1 MSKRPPRKKRTP
13 PRGASRRPS
22 PRRTEPIAY
31 NPRVNPKLRPVLADV
46 GVPRNAPFKADP
58 FQSEAVELLAKQDVV
73 VSAPTGSGKTWIA
86 EQAIAH
92 TLAKGQRAW
101 YASPLKALTNAKLAE
116 FGDIFGHENVGIL
129 TGDRKEN
136 LGAPLIVGTTEILRN
151 QLYDAMHRGTDL
163 DAGLV
168 VLDEAHFLGD
178 PDRGV
183 VWEEVIIYL
192 PVRVRLLLLSA
203 TVANA
208 AQISRWLNFVRD
220 EPCATVLSNQRPVPL
235 YPLFLMP
242 DGELTPLKTT
252 RGLFAKVRQFVETQA
267 KERSRWQGNHVPPFA
282 NILQAL
288 EQADL
293 LPAIFFLKSRSD
305 CDAALEYT
313 ASAHLE
319 YDPERT
325 ERLNQEIDAWLEQ
338 YPFLQGQTQIDQI
351 RRVQAAS
358 HHAGHYAPGQT
369 VGGAAHAKR
378 PA

>member
-1 MSKRPPRKKRTP
+1 MSKRPPRKRRNP
-13 PRGASRRPS
+13 PRGASRRPR
-22 PRRTEPIAY
+22 PKQVEPIAY

-46 GVPRNAPFKADP
+46 GVPQDAPFKADP
-58 FQSEAVELLAKQDVV
+58 FQNEAVELLDSQDVV

-86 EQAIAH
+86 EQAIAR

-116 FGDIFGHENVGIL
+116 FGEIFGHENVGIL

-136 LGAPLIVGTTEILRN
+136 LNAKLIVGTTEILRN

-208 AQISRWLNFVRD
+208 AQIARWLEFVRD
-220 EPCATVLSNQRPVPL
+220 EPCATVTQRSAARAPVPHL
-235 YPLFLMP
+235 HNA
-242 DGELTPLKTT
+242 
-252 RGLFAKVRQFVETQA
+252 RR
-267 KERSRWQGNHVPPFA
+267 R
-282 NILQAL
+282 
-288 EQADL
+288 AD
-293 LPAIFFLKSRSD
+293 PAQD
-305 CDAALEYT
+305 
-313 ASAHLE
+313 H
-319 YDPERT
+319 
-325 ERLNQEIDAWLEQ
+325 
-338 YPFLQGQTQIDQI
+338 
-351 RRVQAAS
+351 
-358 HHAGHYAPGQT
+358 
-369 VGGAAHAKR
+369 
-378 PA
+378 